1 MILLSEFTTFVY
13 ADIRCQTSRFKMYR
27 ELFRRLLFQV
37 LIQELQDFR
46 LCLDATRMRDVPDF
60 GIKSFVCLLAPPH
73 LVHLSESILYARYRE
88 ELVLRSI
95 DEEHWLRTGEGGNVG
110 IVEILAKTWDAVG
123 ETTILF
129 SAISPRE
136 LGIGGNHPANGG
148 SQLDSVAQCR
158 EHPRAISPHRTTCT
172 PYSVGIHHRQ

>member
-1 MILLSEFTTFVY
+1 MFFEKSPEEMRKKSGLF
-13 ADIRCQTSRFKMYR
+13 
-27 ELFRRLLFQV
+27 FRRLLFQV

-46 LCLDATRMRDVPDF
+46 LCFDATRMRDVPDF
-60 GIKSFVCLLAPPH
+60 GIEPFVSLLTSPH
-73 LVHLSESILYARYRE
+73 LVHLSESVLYAWYRE

-148 SQLDSVAQCR
+148 SHLDSVAQCR
-158 EHPRAISPHRTTCT
+158 EHPRAISSHRTTST

>member
-1 MILLSEFTTFVY
+1 MFFEKSPEEMRKKSGLF
-13 ADIRCQTSRFKMYR
+13 
-27 ELFRRLLFQV
+27 FRRLLFQI

-73 LVHLSESILYARYRE
+73 LVHLPESILYARYRE
-88 ELVLRSI
+88 EVVFRAI
-95 DEEHWLRTGEGGNVG
+95 DEEHRFRTGERGNVR
-110 IVEILAKTWDAVG
+110 IVKILAKTGDAVG

-129 SAISPRE
+129 STISPRE
-136 LGIGGNHPANGG
+136 LGIGGNHPADG
-148 SQLDSVAQCR
+148 STRLDSVAQCR
-158 EHPRAISPHRTTCT
+158 EHPRAIGSHRTAST